1 MSSQTTEKINI
12 GSKWVPK
19 GYSEIEGDKT
29 PDKADVTVYTI
40 TAVNEAEV
48 KYRMDYPGN
57 FQPMKVYSES
67 TERFLKTS
75 RLKR

>member
-1 MSSQTTEKINI
+1 MSNQEVEKINV
-12 GSKWVPK
+12 GTKWVPK

-29 PDKADVTVYTI
+29 PDKADTTTYTI
-40 TAVNEAEV
+40 TTVNESEI

-67 TERFLKTS
+67 IERFLKTS
-75 RLKR
+75 RPKR